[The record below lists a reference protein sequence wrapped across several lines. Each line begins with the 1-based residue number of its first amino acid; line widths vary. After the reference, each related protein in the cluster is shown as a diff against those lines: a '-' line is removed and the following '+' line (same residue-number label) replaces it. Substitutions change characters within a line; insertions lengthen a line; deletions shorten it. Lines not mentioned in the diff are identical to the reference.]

1 MKTSKTLALFSAT
14 LALAFA
20 GAASA
25 QDFEFGDTVP
35 AATST
40 VTRAQV
46 EADRNLW
53 LQSGLASYE
62 GSQSA
67 DASVPGYIASVK
79 QYRAA
84 RNGQAYAAELR
95 RVQGLE
101 NTTMANGPAPA
112 TKAE

>member
-1 MKTSKTLALFSAT
+1 MKTTRTLALFCAT
-14 LALAFA
+14 LTLAFA
-20 GAASA
+20 GSA
-25 QDFEFGDTVP
+25 FAQETRFADTVP

-40 VTRAQV
+40 VTRAEV

-67 DASVPGYIASVK
+67 DAAVPGYASSVEA
-79 QYRAA
+79 YRAA
-84 RNGQAYAAELR
+84 RNSPAYMAELR

-101 NTTMANGPAPA
+101 TTRLASGPAPA
-112 TKAE
+112 AKAE

>member
-1 MKTSKTLALFSAT
+1 METTRTLALFYAT

-20 GAASA
+20 GSAFA
-25 QDFEFGDTVP
+25 QDAQFADTVP

-40 VTRAQV
+40 VTRAEV

-53 LQSGLASYE
+53 LQSGLAGYE

-67 DASVPGYIASVK
+67 DATVPGYTRSVK
-79 QYRAA
+79 AYRDA
-84 RNGQAYAAELR
+84 RNSPAYLAELR

-101 NTTMANGPAPA
+101 STRLA
-112 TKAE
+112 TGQAAATQSE